1 MGVSSVKVVTISLFL
16 ILGMLL
22 AGLLMQPKGSSEAW
36 NIKESDFPVNATSGD
51 KALFLVNYAI
61 LAPSTHNSQPWKFN
75 ISENTIR
82 IFPDRSRWLQV
93 ADADQRELFISLG
106 CALENLL
113 VAAEHFGYSYN
124 VTYITGETD
133 PAIIVE
139 LAPGGPSSSDSRL
152 FEAIL
157 SRQTSRE
164 PYEDRPIN
172 DSDLQILQSINKD
185 WNGTI
190 YLTSDSGLKSGFKDL
205 IVQAD
210 QFQYSDPNYKSELG
224 HWLSLGMMGPTGIQ
238 AVIAQLAVV
247 FLDMGPDQAKKDAA
261 LVNSTPIL
269 GIIGSEENDRIS
281 QIKAGQ
287 AFERLWLEAT
297 AQGLSVH
304 PMSQTL
310 EVSDTKA
317 EMQKFLPTGSHYV
330 QQAFRL
336 GYSKGGQDHTP
347 RRPLQEVLA

>member
-1 MGVSSVKVVTISLFL
+1 MGVSSVKVVIISLFL

-22 AGLLMQPKGSSEAW
+22 AGVLMQPKGSSEAW
-36 NIKESDFPVNATSGD
+36 NIQESDFPANATSED
-51 KALFLVNYAI
+51 KALFLVNYAV

-82 IFPDRSRWLQV
+82 IFPDKSRWLQV

-113 VAAEHFGYSYN
+113 VAADHFGFSYN
-124 VTYITGETD
+124 VTYIADEKDPSIAVELSPGTASTD
-133 PAIIVE
+133 P
-139 LAPGGPSSSDSRL
+139 RL
-152 FEAIL
+152 FNAIL
-157 SRQTSRE
+157 SRRTSRE
-164 PYEDRPIN
+164 PYENRTIE
-172 DSDLQILQSINKD
+172 DSDLQILQSLSGD
-185 WNGTI
+185 WNGTV
-190 YLTSDSGLKSGFKDL
+190 YLTSDQGLKSSFRDL
-205 IVQAD
+205 IIQAD
-210 QFQYSDPNYKSELG
+210 RFQYSDPNYKSELG
-224 HWLSLGMMGPTGIQ
+224 HWLSLGMMGPRGVQ

-247 FLDMGPDQAKKDAA
+247 FLDMGADQTKKDAA
-261 LVNSTPIL
+261 LVNSTPVL
-269 GIIGSEENDRIS
+269 GIIATEENDRIS

-297 AQGLSVH
+297 ARGLSVH

-317 EMQKFLPTGSHYV
+317 EMQKFLPPGQHYV

-336 GYSKGGQDHTP
+336 GYSKGEHDHTP
-347 RRPLQEVLA
+347 RRPLQDVLV